1 MKCKELL
8 LAIFVKKMT
17 MKRIVCYLFLL
28 LSMKNF
34 AQVSEPVAT
43 KSHKKLT
50 IHNHTRV
57 DDYYWMNERDSKPV
71 LEHLEKEN
79 AYAKAYF
86 KPLEGMVNTLITEFD
101 KRINPNEVSSPFNL
115 NGKTYQVKN
124 LEGKDYQQIVQIES
138 GKEVLFFDQNER
150 AKGKSFYELAD
161 WSPSPNNELLAVSED
176 FVGRRK
182 YNITFRQNK
191 NGKFLKDKI
200 SDVSGG
206 VVWANDN
213 KTVFYVKKDT
223 VTLREFQIYRHVIG
237 SDSKLDELVFEE
249 KDEIYGVGIGKTITD
264 KYIIIESY
272 SSTTTEIQLI
282 DANNPTEKPSIF
294 LPRKKGHIYEVAH
307 HTDGFYII
315 SNDNATNKKVLFSA
329 TIPTDISQ
337 CKEVIAHKSDVLL
350 EGIATFKN
358 YLLIEERTNGLLK
371 IKLRNIPSGKETYIS
386 FDEETYY
393 LGLGLNDNFETD
405 EIFYSYN
412 SMTTPATVYKY
423 NMTTG
428 EKSLWFRKELLDK
441 TFDPANYVSQRIWAT
456 ANDGTKIPISIVYK
470 KGLDLATAPCLLYGY
485 GSYGYT
491 IPDVFSPTRLSLLDR
506 GFVFAVAHIRGSKYM
521 GEEWYENGKFQK
533 KTNTFTDFINAAEY
547 LGIMKYCDS
556 EKIYAQGGS
565 AGGLL
570 MGAVTNM
577 APYLWKGVISQ
588 VPFVDVVTTMLD
600 ESIPLTTGE
609 YEEWGNPNEADFY
622 YYMLKYSPYD
632 NIHKMDYPAMF
643 VTTGYH
649 DSQVQ
654 YWEPMKYVAKLR
666 EFRTNKNPLV
676 FDCNMDAGHGG
687 GSGRSQNRLEVAKV
701 YAFILGLEGISK

>member
-1 MKCKELL
+1 MK
-8 LAIFVKKMT
+8 
-17 MKRIVCYLFLL
+17 
-28 LSMKNF
+28 SF
-34 AQVSEPVAT
+34 AQVSEPIAN
-43 KSHKKLT
+43 KSPKKLT

-71 LEHLEKEN
+71 LEHLEEEN

-124 LEGKDYQQIVQIES
+124 LEGKDYQQIVQVEN

-237 SDSKLDELVFEE
+237 NDSKLDELVFEE

-264 KYIIIESY
+264 KYIIIQSY
-272 SSTTTEIQLI
+272 SSTTSEVQLI
-282 DANNPTEKPSIF
+282 DANNPTEKSSIF
-294 LPRKKGHIYEVAH
+294 LPRKKGHIYEIEH

-358 YLLIEERTNGLLK
+358 YLLVQERTNGLLK
-371 IKLRNIPSGKETYIS
+371 IKLRNIASGKETYIS

-412 SMTTPATVYKY
+412 SLTTPATVYKY
-423 NMTTG
+423 NMTSG

-491 IPDVFSPTRLSLLDR
+491 LPDVFSPTRLSLLDR
-506 GFVFAVAHIRGSKYM
+506 GFVYAVAHIRGSKYM

-547 LGIMKYCDS
+547 LGIMKYCNS

-577 APYLWKGVISQ
+577 APYLWKGIISQ

-609 YEEWGNPNEADFY
+609 YEEWGNPNDADFY

-654 YWEPMKYVAKLR
+654 YWEPMKYIAKLR
-666 EFRTNKNPLV
+666 EYRTNKNPLV

>member
-1 MKCKELL
+1 
-8 LAIFVKKMT
+8 
-17 MKRIVCYLFLL
+17 
-28 LSMKNF
+28 MKNF
-34 AQVSEPVAT
+34 AQVSEPVAN
-43 KSHKKLT
+43 KSPKKLT

-237 SDSKLDELVFEE
+237 SDSKLDVLVFEE

-282 DANNPTEKPSIF
+282 DANNPTEKPYIF

-371 IKLRNIPSGKETYIS
+371 IKLRNIASGKETYIS

-412 SMTTPATVYKY
+412 SLTTPATVYKY
-423 NMTTG
+423 NMVTG

-491 IPDVFSPTRLSLLDR
+491 LPDVFSPTRLSLLDR
-506 GFVFAVAHIRGSKYM
+506 GFVYAVAHIRGSKYM

-577 APYLWKGVISQ
+577 APYLWKGIISQ

-609 YEEWGNPNEADFY
+609 YEEWGNPNDADFY

-654 YWEPMKYVAKLR
+654 YWEPMKYIAKLR
-666 EFRTNKNPLV
+666 EYRTNKNPLV